1 MEKKEYIKP
10 EMTVYQIKAPT
21 ILQATS
27 SIRDG
32 THPTAIYGNADGSP
46 LPGPPQGAGVP
57 TCCVLGGLNGSF
69 PLGKVGMGP
78 LCWPQKAPP
87 GGDDDYEN
95 LDDIIDADGGISA
108 D

>member
-27 SIRDG
+27 SIRM
-32 THPTAIYGNADGSP
+32 
-46 LPGPPQGAGVP
+46 AGD
-57 TCCVLGGLNGSF
+57 SEY
-69 PLGKVGMGP
+69 
-78 LCWPQKAPP
+78 
-87 GGDDDYEN
+87 DN
-95 LDDIIDADGGISA
+95 LDEFLDEDGVIDADGGISA

>member
-27 SIRDG
+27 SIRM
-32 THPTAIYGNADGSP
+32 
-46 LPGPPQGAGVP
+46 AGD
-57 TCCVLGGLNGSF
+57 SEY
-69 PLGKVGMGP
+69 
-78 LCWPQKAPP
+78 
-87 GGDDDYEN
+87 DN
-95 LDDIIDADGGISA
+95 LDDLMDEDGGISG

>member
-1 MEKKEYIKP
+1 MNNMEKKEYMKP

-27 SIRDG
+27 SIR
-32 THPTAIYGNADGSP
+32 
-46 LPGPPQGAGVP
+46 
-57 TCCVLGGLNGSF
+57 
-69 PLGKVGMGP
+69 M
-78 LCWPQKAPP
+78 